1 MFNVKAKEE
10 NGRTVLQLEGRLDV
24 NAAKEAD
31 KTFMEAADEADDII
45 LDCEKLEYIACA
57 GQSILSQNP

>member
-45 LDCEKLEYIACA
+45 LDCEKLEYIASA